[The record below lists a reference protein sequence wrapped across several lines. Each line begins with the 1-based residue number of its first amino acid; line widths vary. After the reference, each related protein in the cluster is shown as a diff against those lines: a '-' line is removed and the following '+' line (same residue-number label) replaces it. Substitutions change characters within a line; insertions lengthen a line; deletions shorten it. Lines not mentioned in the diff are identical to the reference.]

1 MKRKIVS
8 VWEVNRYVSHL
19 IEEDYMLN
27 DLWLQGEVSNCK
39 YHHSG
44 HVYFTIKD
52 ERASI
57 NAVMFERDAKRLSF
71 RLAEGMKIY
80 ARVRITIYE
89 KTGGYQAYVQDV
101 EKQGMGVL
109 YERFEAL
116 KVKLAGE
123 GLFDEKYKRQ
133 IPAFPGR
140 VGVITS
146 ITGAAIQDIRQVA
159 SRRCASIPLYI
170 YPVHVQ
176 GEYAVGEIVE
186 AIRLA
191 NIEKKVDV
199 IILGRGGGSIEDLWA
214 FNEEAVAWAI
224 FESEIPIVSAV
235 GHEIDFTISDFVS
248 DKRAATPSAAAE
260 IVIPSKQE
268 LETRIGRTMQNMQYT
283 VNARLKNA
291 RSQLEY
297 LTSRPIYAR
306 KDLFY
311 KNKMQEVD
319 HLMQAINYGFT
330 KKVHESS
337 KAYEIALQ
345 KLEKLSP
352 LNTLKRGYA
361 LVEDSKGNIV
371 KSVNDIKVE
380 DQLKITVAD
389 GSFSASVSSTYDR
402 TKGKKP
408 AKRCKEEE
416 NNG

>member
-71 RLAEGMKIY
+71 RLTEGMKIY

-116 KVKLAGE
+116 KMKLAAE
-123 GLFDEKYKRQ
+123 GLFDDKYKRQ
-133 IPAFPGR
+133 IPVFPGR
-140 VGVITS
+140 VGIITS

-176 GEYAVGEIVE
+176 GEYAVGEIVD
-186 AIRLA
+186 AIKLA
-191 NIEKKVDV
+191 NEEKKVDV

-268 LETRIGRTMQNMQYT
+268 LESRIERTMQNMQYT
-283 VNARLKNA
+283 VKARLKNA
-291 RSQLEY
+291 KSQLEY
-297 LTSRPIYAR
+297 LTSRPIYAK

-319 HLMQAINYGFT
+319 YLMQAINYGFT
-330 KKVHESS
+330 KKVNESS

-345 KLEKLSP
+345 NLEKLSP

-361 LVEDSKGNIV
+361 LVENSEGNIV
-371 KSVNDIKVE
+371 KSIKDIKME
-380 DQLKITVAD
+380 DRFKITIAD
-389 GSFSASVSSTYDR
+389 GSFSASVCDIAR
-402 TKGKKP
+402 G
-408 AKRCKEEE
+408 KEE
-416 NNG
+416 

>member
-235 GHEIDFTISDFVS
+235 GHEIDFTISDFV
-248 DKRAATPSAAAE
+248 

>member
-57 NAVMFERDAKRLSF
+57 NAVMFERDARRLSF
-71 RLAEGMKIY
+71 RLTEGMKIY

-101 EKQGMGVL
+101 EKQGIGVL

-116 KVKLAGE
+116 KLKLASE
-123 GLFDEKYKRQ
+123 GLFDEKYKRE
-133 IPAFPGR
+133 IPKFPRR

-146 ITGAAIQDIRQVA
+146 STGAAIQDIRQV
-159 SRRCASIPLYI
+159 SRRRCKSIPLYI

-186 AIRLA
+186 AIKIA
-191 NIEKKVDV
+191 NEEKKVDV

-260 IVIPSKQE
+260 IVVPSQQE
-268 LETRIGRTMQNMQYT
+268 LEARIKRIQENMQYT
-283 VNARLKNA
+283 VTQRLKNG
-291 RSQLEY
+291 RNQLNY
-297 LTSRPIYAR
+297 LISRPIYER

-319 HLMQAINYGFT
+319 HLMQALNYGFT

-361 LVEDSKGNIV
+361 LVEDEKGSIV
-371 KSVNDIKVE
+371 KSVKDVKQE
-380 DQLKITVAD
+380 EKLKITVAD
-389 GSFSASVSSTYDR
+389 GSFLVSVSDE
-402 TKGKKP
+402 KV
-408 AKRCKEEE
+408 AHKEEKK
-416 NNG
+416 NG

>member
-52 ERASI
+52 ERAGI
-57 NAVMFERDAKRLSF
+57 NAVMFERDAKKLSF
-71 RLAEGMKIY
+71 RLTEGMKIY

-116 KVKLAGE
+116 KLKLANE

-133 IPAFPGR
+133 LPKFPKR

-146 ITGAAIQDIRQVA
+146 STGAAIQDIRQVA
-159 SRRCASIPLYI
+159 NRRCKSIPLYI

-186 AIRLA
+186 AIQIA
-191 NIEKKVDV
+191 NEEKKVDV

-260 IVIPSKQE
+260 IVIPSQAE
-268 LETRIGRTMQNMQYT
+268 LEARIKRMQENMQYT
-283 VNARLKNA
+283 VSERLKNA
-291 RSQLEY
+291 RNQLNY
-297 LTSRPIYAR
+297 LTSRPIYER

-319 HLMQAINYGFT
+319 HLMQALNYGFT

-337 KAYEIALQ
+337 KAYEIAVQ

-361 LVEDSKGNIV
+361 LVEDEKGHIV
-371 KSVNDIKVE
+371 KSVKDVSQEEK
-380 DQLKITVAD
+380 LKITVAD
-389 GSFSASVSSTYDR
+389 GSFLVNVSSEAVTH
-402 TKGKKP
+402 
-408 AKRCKEEE
+408 KEEV
-416 NNG
+416 NHG

>member
-140 VGVITS
+140 AGVITS

>member
-57 NAVMFERDAKRLSF
+57 NAVMFERDARRLSF
-71 RLAEGMKIY
+71 RLTEGMKIY

-116 KVKLAGE
+116 KLKLASE
-123 GLFDEKYKRQ
+123 GLFDEKYKRE
-133 IPAFPGR
+133 IPKFPRR

-146 ITGAAIQDIRQVA
+146 STGAAIQDIRQV
-159 SRRCASIPLYI
+159 SRRRCKSIPLYI
-170 YPVHVQ
+170 YTVHVQ

-186 AIRLA
+186 AIKIA
-191 NIEKKVDV
+191 NEEKKVDV

-260 IVIPSKQE
+260 IVVPSQQE
-268 LETRIGRTMQNMQYT
+268 LEARIKRIQENMQYT
-283 VNARLKNA
+283 VTQRLKNG
-291 RSQLEY
+291 RNQLNY
-297 LTSRPIYAR
+297 LISRPIYER

-319 HLMQAINYGFT
+319 HLMQALNYGFT

-361 LVEDSKGNIV
+361 LVEDEKGSIV
-371 KSVNDIKVE
+371 KSVKDVKQE
-380 DQLKITVAD
+380 EKLKITVAD
-389 GSFSASVSSTYDR
+389 GSFLVSVSDE
-402 TKGKKP
+402 KV
-408 AKRCKEEE
+408 AHKEEKK
-416 NNG
+416 NG

>member
-57 NAVMFERDAKRLSF
+57 NAVMFERDARRLSF
-71 RLAEGMKIY
+71 RLTEGMKIY

-116 KVKLAGE
+116 KLKLASE
-123 GLFDEKYKRQ
+123 GLFDEKYKRE
-133 IPAFPGR
+133 IPKFPRR

-146 ITGAAIQDIRQVA
+146 STGAAIQDIRQV
-159 SRRCASIPLYI
+159 SRRRCKSIPLYI

-186 AIRLA
+186 AIKIA
-191 NIEKKVDV
+191 NEEKKVDV

-260 IVIPSKQE
+260 IVVPSQQE
-268 LETRIGRTMQNMQYT
+268 LEARIKRIQENMQYT
-283 VNARLKNA
+283 VTQRLKNG
-291 RSQLEY
+291 RNQLNY
-297 LTSRPIYAR
+297 LISRPIYER

-319 HLMQAINYGFT
+319 HLMQALNYGFT

-361 LVEDSKGNIV
+361 LVEDEKGSIV
-371 KSVNDIKVE
+371 KSVKDVKQE
-380 DQLKITVAD
+380 EKLKITVAD
-389 GSFSASVSSTYDR
+389 GSFLVSVSDE
-402 TKGKKP
+402 KV
-408 AKRCKEEE
+408 AHKEEKK
-416 NNG
+416 NG